1 MTDKNPEV
9 INPVTTLDQ
18 DLHARE
24 GEAVKNMNDLIDQRM
39 TWSIQRLG
47 DVATMA
53 TGNLKHIYL
62 EKAAELSQE
71 AERLHDTLDKQEI
84 LELQRIVL
92 QGLSQRLSLVL
103 DIAGGTGVEDS
114 IATPQQLQE
123 LGTMGTTIIGNT
135 DIPGLI
141 HNHLLN
147 LEKAQPLKYA
157 GVAGR
162 YEQSIGRSI
171 APDTYELLKKTVKP
185 NEELT
190 KEDWKTLVYY
200 LKQLGDKNLGFP
212 DKSAAL
218 ALMASLRPEQR
229 AQLVEHLP
237 QDATFAP
244 LCADLV
250 ASGYLTRDHVE
261 AFVLPKIEAL
271 TAELKKDPKNKDNAD
286 QLKLYTD
293 TLTAIHSP
301 KVEAFQQ
308 VVEQARLKAPERI
321 ARGVTYGQR
330 NTARELLTFKGMG
343 STLLAVNGAMTIGAN
358 LLMDITDPASIPG
371 NTALWLGVA
380 ELGVGLEGSKG
391 IAGLVP
397 QPSKSL
403 AHLLTD
409 KDKAEDDQKTLAKEA
424 FSRSFGN
431 HSLEARFYY
440 TFADKIMKVYNE
452 QKKIQDTSRPLL
464 TIESLGLK
472 WEEMP
477 EVYRTESKEFF
488 MKQISEWAATYA
500 VTYQILT
507 PGNVDGKDGQR
518 WNMNE
523 LRKKNRGFKDN
534 YTMDPE
540 LTKLIKPEK

>member
-1 MTDKNPEV
+1 MPET
-9 INPVTTLDQ
+9 NDPRNNLDQ
-18 DLHARE
+18 ELHARQ
-24 GEAVKNMNDLIDQRM
+24 GEAVKDMNDLIDQRM

-47 DVATMA
+47 DEATIA
-53 TGNLKHIYL
+53 TGNLKESYL
-62 EKAAELSQE
+62 KKAAELSQE
-71 AERLHDTLDKQEI
+71 SGRLEGQIDNQEVLKMQETI
-84 LELQRIVL
+84 L

-114 IATPQQLQE
+114 VATSQQLQQ

-141 HNHLLN
+141 HKHLLN
-147 LEKAQPLKYA
+147 LERTKPLKYPGIA
-157 GVAGR
+157 AR

-190 KEDWKTLVYY
+190 EEDWKTLVYY
-200 LKQLGDKNLGFP
+200 LKQLGDKNLRFP
-212 DKSAAL
+212 DKSVAI

-237 QDATFAP
+237 QDAAFPP

-250 ASGYLTRDHVE
+250 SSSYLTADHVE

-271 TAELKKDPKNKDNAD
+271 TAELKKDPGNKVTAD

-293 TLTAIHSP
+293 TLTGIHSP
-301 KVEAFQQ
+301 KVQAFQQ
-308 VVEQARLKAPERI
+308 TVEQARLQAPARM

-330 NTARELLTFKGMG
+330 NTARELLTFKGIG

-380 ELGVGLEGSKG
+380 QLGVGMEGSRG

-397 QPSKSL
+397 QPSKGL

-409 KDKAEDDQKTLAKEA
+409 KDKAEDDQKKQATEA

-440 TFADKIMKVYNE
+440 TFTDKIMKAYTE
-452 QKKIQDTSRPLL
+452 QKKIQDTGRPLL
-464 TIESLGLK
+464 KIEDLGLK
-472 WEEMP
+472 WEDMP

-500 VTYQILT
+500 ITYQILT
-507 PGNVDGKDGQR
+507 PGGDEGKDGQR
-518 WNMNE
+518 WHMNE
-523 LRKKNRGFKDN
+523 LRKRLRGFQTN
-534 YTMDPE
+534 YEIDPE
-540 LTKLIKPEK
+540 LAKLTKPAK

>member
-1 MTDKNPEV
+1 MAKPEV

-18 DLHARE
+18 DLHARQ
-24 GEAVKNMNDLIDQRM
+24 GEAVKSMNDLIDQRM

-71 AERLHDTLDKQEI
+71 AERLEGKLEKQEI

-123 LGTMGTTIIGNT
+123 LGTMGLTIIGNT
-135 DIPGLI
+135 DVPGLVR
-141 HNHLLN
+141 NHLLT
-147 LEKAQPLKYA
+147 LEKTHPGIAA
-157 GVAGR
+157 R
-162 YEQSIGRSI
+162 YEESIGRGIS
-171 APDTYELLKKTVKP
+171 PDTYELLKKTVKP
-185 NEELT
+185 NENLNDA
-190 KEDWKTLVYY
+190 DWKILVDY
-200 LKQLGDKNLGFP
+200 LKQLGTKTPSFP
-212 DKSAAL
+212 ENSVGL
-218 ALMASLRPEQR
+218 ALMEALRPEQR
-229 AQLVEHLP
+229 AQVVEHLP
-237 QDATFAP
+237 QDAAFP
-244 LCADLV
+244 QLCSELV
-250 ASGYLTRDHVE
+250 ASGYLTADHVE

-308 VVEQARLKAPERI
+308 VVEQARLKAPSRI

-330 NTARELLTFKGMG
+330 NSARELLTFKGIG

-358 LLMDITDPASIPG
+358 LLMDITEPSSIPG
-371 NTALWLGVA
+371 NTALWLGVG
-380 ELGVGLEGSKG
+380 ELGLGLEGSRG
-391 IAGLVP
+391 IAGLAP
-397 QPSKSL
+397 QPSKDL
-403 AHLLTD
+403 AHLFTD

-440 TFADKIMKVYNE
+440 TFADKIMKAYNE
-452 QKKIQDTSRPLL
+452 QKKIQDTGRPLL

-518 WNMNE
+518 WSMNE

-534 YTMDPE
+534 YTIDPE
-540 LTKLIKPEK
+540 LIKLIKPEK